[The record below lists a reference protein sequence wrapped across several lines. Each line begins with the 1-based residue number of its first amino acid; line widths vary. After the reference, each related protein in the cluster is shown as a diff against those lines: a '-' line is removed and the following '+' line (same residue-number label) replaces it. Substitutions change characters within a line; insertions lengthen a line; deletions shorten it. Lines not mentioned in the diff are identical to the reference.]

1 ISKMRGRSRLLV
13 LSRRLMDQ
21 SINRVL
27 PSISSALPSSS
38 SSLPTGS
45 RGIHTTAPTLARF
58 RTTTP
63 APLKE
68 IGVVL
73 PTIEGVYQPGQLF
86 VHRLFAYKG
95 IILCSFKTKVIEKTD
110 DPKEPVIK
118 RDETQYQVLIHRGD
132 WASMG
137 FPVDLTAYLAESN
150 SYANRGE
157 KVFTTMNGLDCVS
170 HADILPFAG
179 SERSP
184 IDHDLFDRIF
194 HSSEAAS
201 ESQQAEAGG
210 VPVVRY
216 SIRNEIRPFYMSSTR
231 SWMAPCH
238 VNRETNEG
246 IEVTVTTF
254 YLGTTLSGGQPKH
267 MWRYVMRLN
276 NLTGSTVIVRE
287 RHLKVFSLN
296 SMHQLNG
303 HGVVGRQPE
312 LTAARPAFQFSSNV
326 DLSQSKGGHMWGS
339 FKMERE
345 NGQTFDVHIPAF
357 QLDAPISD
365 SPVPSSPSTP
375 HPPHPSAPSPTPP
388 IPTPE

>member
-1 ISKMRGRSRLLV
+1 IIQMGGRSRLLV
-13 LSRRLMDQ
+13 LSRRLVDQ
-21 SINRVL
+21 SLNRAL
-27 PSISSALPSSS
+27 PSVSSLPSSS
-38 SSLPTGS
+38 SLLLHTGS
-45 RGIHTTAPTLARF
+45 RSIHTTTPALARF

-68 IGVVL
+68 IGVVIP
-73 PTIEGVYQPGQLF
+73 PTDGVYQAGQLF
-86 VHRLFAYKG
+86 VHRIFGYKG
-95 IILCSFKTKVIEKTD
+95 IILCSFKTKVIEK
-110 DPKEPVIK
+110 KENPRNEVIK
-118 RDETQYQVLIHRGD
+118 RDEVQYQALIHRGD

-170 HADILPFAG
+170 HSDIIPFAG

-201 ESQQAEAGG
+201 ENQQTEDAGG
-210 VPVVRY
+210 VPVIRY
-216 SIRNEIRPFYMSSTR
+216 SIRNEIRPFYSTSTR
-231 SWMAPCH
+231 SWMTPCH
-238 VNRETNEG
+238 VNRETNDG
-246 IEVTVTTF
+246 VEVTVTTF
-254 YLGTTLSGGQPKH
+254 YLGTTLNGGQPKH
-267 MWRYVMRLN
+267 VWRYVIRLN
-276 NLTGSTVIVRE
+276 NVSGAPVVVRE

-303 HGVVGRQPE
+303 HGIIGRQPE
-312 LTAARPAFQFSSNV
+312 LTVSRPAFQFSSNV
-326 DLSQSKGGHMWGS
+326 DLAQSKGGHMWGS

-345 NGQTFDVHIPAF
+345 NGQTFDVSIPAF

-365 SPVPSSPSTP
+365 PPLPSPPSSS
-375 HPPHPSAPSPTPP
+375 SPSPTPP
-388 IPTPE
+388 SASPP